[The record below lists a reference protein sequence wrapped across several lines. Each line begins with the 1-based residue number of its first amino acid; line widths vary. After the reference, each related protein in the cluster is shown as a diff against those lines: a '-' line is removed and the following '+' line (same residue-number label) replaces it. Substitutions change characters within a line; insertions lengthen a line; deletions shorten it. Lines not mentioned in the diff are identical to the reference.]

1 MNLLEKMDAEIV
13 FEKTFTSGY
22 WGGIRDVFKVGNYVI
37 VFWFDRPYSS
47 ADAKYKTSIYDFSTG
62 DFIKET
68 WLSSQYYPDN
78 FGGAHHYLEDD
89 EKYYIFTVIRYDGGA
104 GQLWRIELNKENLGF
119 NLFDVY
125 LEHEMSRGWSL
136 SPSFYNKSLYA
147 SHKDDSGTNFRTIIY
162 RDIMD
167 FNSFRQKGRMVLYS
181 GANSEILR
189 SDENKELP
197 LLFYR
202 SEYNKN
208 TREYEIL
215 SMSYNNDTLVKGELS
230 ASFRLVNGFFK
241 INGDMYVIVTALNSD
256 DNYLYK
262 VNSDGTS
269 ELIRRKK
276 LPRFHSVYGDYL
288 VGAKAIYNIYTNH
301 LYENDEDN
309 ALEILGIKSSDNL
322 IFTKEGNDR
331 KFTVKVY
338 ETRKSDS
345 RASVKLNDKWLDTTE
360 LLVKTNESWKKVS
373 GMYTKINGVWR

>member
-13 FEKTFTSGY
+13 FEKTLTSGY

-47 ADAKYKTSIYDFSTG
+47 ADSKNKASIYDFSTG
-62 DFIKET
+62 ELIRDTSF
-68 WLSSQYYPDN
+68 SSQYYAVN

-89 EKYYIFTVIRYDGGA
+89 EKYYIFTAIKYNNSEGE
-104 GQLWRIELNKENLGF
+104 LWRIELSKETLGLNMSRTKF
-119 NLFDVY
+119 
-125 LEHEMSRGWSL
+125 EHESDYPFSL
-136 SPSFYNKSLYA
+136 TPSFYNKTLYA
-147 SHKDDSGTNFRTIIY
+147 THNDAGNQFRTIY
-162 RDIMD
+162 QDIMD
-167 FNSFRQKGRMVLYS
+167 FNSFRQKGRKALHS
-181 GANSEILR
+181 GACSEILR

-197 LLFYR
+197 FLFYR

-208 TREYEIL
+208 AREYEIL

-230 ASFRLVNGFFK
+230 TSFRLVNGFFK

-276 LPRFHSVYGDYL
+276 LPGFHSVYGDYL

-322 IFTKEGNDR
+322 IFTKEGNAR